1 MNPTKH
7 KTITEINHI
16 FLLDRRRE
24 SEMEFLR
31 PLNILLAVVIL
42 LCSASCVYSAPVER
56 SAGPGCG
63 DQVLS
68 PDTNAQ
74 STFYDALYV
83 ARKLVVSL

>member
-1 MNPTKH
+1 
-7 KTITEINHI
+7 
-16 FLLDRRRE
+16 
-24 SEMEFLR
+24 MEFLR
-31 PLNILLAVVIL
+31 PLNIVLAVVIL
-42 LCSASCVYSAPVER
+42 LYSASCVYNAPVER
-56 SAGPGCG
+56 SAVGDGAGSGCG